1 MHLDRISESP
11 ALSRSRSMGNPG
23 HSPLRA
29 PQKRS
34 SAGNLLDAIR
44 GRKIVQDMPRSS
56 IYVAASNDVELRQVQ
71 STASKLSAY
80 IKPCLAVVVL

>member
-1 MHLDRISESP
+1 
-11 ALSRSRSMGNPG
+11 MGNPG
-23 HSPLRA
+23 HNPLRA

-44 GRKIVQDMPRSS
+44 GRKIVQDMPRSY

-71 STASKLSAY
+71 STASKTLSIHQAMSRGGR
-80 IKPCLAVVVL
+80 PMSMHQL